1 LSLTATTTPWLPAL
15 PPFLL
20 ASVVCMAAVPL
31 TMLLA
36 RRIGRGAVDQPGE
49 ARRIHKA
56 PTPRLGGL
64 AMFLGFAVA
73 VAAFGGGIAT
83 RWQIVGITGAITV
96 AMAVDDI
103 LGLNP
108 RVKVAIELGAGLLA
122 YIVGAS
128 ITFVAFP
135 GSANAT
141 VLHLGVMALPLTL
154 VWFLGMQVSINLL
167 DGVDGVAAGV
177 VTIVAGVLL
186 LAAIN
191 RLGPTENA
199 QNDVIVLTGA
209 LMGCCVGFLVFNFAP
224 ARTFMGDS
232 GSHFLG
238 VALGMITILG
248 VAKLAVALS
257 LLVPLVALGLPIGD
271 TAFAIVRRRRAGRH
285 VTHADTGHLH
295 HRLLDLGFTPRET
308 ALTFYLATAILGC
321 IGLALFGHRRVLLV
335 AVALLAVA
343 LVGLI
348 WRNMRREPVVESEEA
363 GYLTLPGR
371 PAAPSRIRHGG
382 EVD

>member
-1 LSLTATTTPWLPAL
+1 LSLTATSTPWLPAL

-20 ASVVCMAAVPL
+20 ASVVCMVAVPL
-31 TMLLA
+31 TMVLA
-36 RRIGRGAVDQPGE
+36 RRIGRGAVDRPDE
-49 ARRIHKA
+49 ARRIHKE

-73 VAAFGGGIAT
+73 VAVFGGSIAT

-135 GSANAT
+135 GSSNAT
-141 VLHLGVMALPLTL
+141 LLHLGVMALPLTL

-191 RLGPTENA
+191 RLGPSENA

-257 LLVPLVALGLPIGD
+257 LAVPLVALGLPIGD
-271 TAFAIVRRRRAGRH
+271 TAFAIVRRRRAGRQ

-295 HRLLDLGFTPRET
+295 HRLLDLGFTARET

-321 IGLALFGHRRVLLV
+321 IGLALFGHRRILLV

-343 LVGLI
+343 LIGLI
-348 WRNMRREPVVESEEA
+348 WRNMRREPVVEAEDA
-363 GYLTLPGR
+363 GYIALPGR
-371 PAAPSRIRHGG
+371 PATPSRVRHGG